1 MATLINLKAEFEAET
16 GRKLRLTFSGA
27 TEAHILAKEIA
38 EADISVVL
46 TSPRPFPMLWE
57 QKRM

>member
-16 GRKLRLTFSGA
+16 GRKLKLTFSGA

>member
-27 TEAHILAKEIA
+27 SEAHILAKEIA

>member
-1 MATLINLKAEFEAET
+1 MATLINLKAQFEAAT
-16 GRKLRLTFSGA
+16 GRKLKLTFSGA

-46 TSPRPFPMLWE
+46 TSLRPFPMLWE
-57 QKRM
+57 QRRM

>member
-46 TSPRPFPMLWE
+46 TSPRLFPMLWE